1 MAGPCQGLG
10 CSVFVHSEVTYDF
23 RSVFFFMQTTG
34 TKFVAFWAA
43 IL

>member
-10 CSVFVHSEVTYDF
+10 CSVFVYGDF